1 MTPAAVQRVAVFLPN
16 PVGDVVMATPVLRAL
31 RRALPD
37 AHIVTV
43 AREPAHQVMA
53 GSGWQDGTIVDRSG
67 RTPKIRNLLRT
78 AREVRRARFDLA
90 LLLPNSFRKAL
101 IAWLGGCR
109 RVVGYRRDGRG
120 WMLTDPVEPPR
131 NDDGTFRAIPTID
144 YYIALAARAGVDV
157 PDRAMELGVPDAD
170 AAQAAALLEEAGAS
184 GNGPLVMLN
193 PGAAFG
199 TSKMW
204 DPERFACVG
213 DALVDRRGA
222 SIIIN
227 AAPMDMERRIA
238 RRVASAMHHEPLI
251 NFAERDN
258 TIGLLKALI
267 ARCDLLITNDTG
279 PRHIAAAL
287 GIGVVTLF
295 GSTDPVWA
303 RIDYDRERTIRMDVP
318 CSPCQQKLCPLPAG
332 PTYHQCMTEITT
344 EMVLSAVE
352 EVLAVV
358 RSGGT
363 EASPCS

>member
-43 AREPAHQVMA
+43 ARDPANQVMA
-53 GSGWQDGTIVDRSG
+53 GSGWQNGTIVDRSG
-67 RTPKIRNLLRT
+67 RAPKIRNLLRT
-78 AREVRRARFDLA
+78 AREVRRGRFDLA
-90 LLLPNSFRKAL
+90 LLLPNSFRKAMV
-101 IAWLGGCR
+101 AFLGGCK

-120 WMLTDPVEPPR
+120 WMLTDPVEPLR

-144 YYIALAARAGVDV
+144 YYIALAVRAGIEV
-157 PDRAMELGVPDAD
+157 PNRTMELGIPDAD
-170 AAQAAALLEEAGAS
+170 AAQAATLLDQAGGS
-184 GNGPLVMLN
+184 GDGPLVMLN

-204 DPERFACVG
+204 DPERFARVG
-213 DALVDRRGA
+213 DALVDWYGA
-222 SIIIN
+222 RIIIN

-238 RRVASAMHHEPLI
+238 RNVAGAMRHAPLI

-279 PRHIAAAL
+279 PRHIAAAV

-303 RIDYDRERTIRMDVP
+303 RIDYERERTIRVDVP
-318 CSPCQQKLCPLPAG
+318 CSPCQQKLCPLAAG
-332 PTYHQCMTEITT
+332 PTYHQCMTEITPG
-344 EMVLSAVE
+344 MVLSAAE
-352 EVLAVV
+352 ELLPPA
-358 RSGGT
+358 RPGA
-363 EASPCS
+363 EISPCS

>member
-31 RRALPD
+31 RRSLPD

-43 AREPAHQVMA
+43 ARDMAQQVVA
-53 GSGWQDGTIVDRSG
+53 GCGWQDGTILDRSG
-67 RTPKIRNLLRT
+67 GKPKIRNLRRT
-78 AREVRRARFDLA
+78 AREVKRGRFDLA
-90 LLLPNSFRKAL
+90 ILLPNSFRKAL
-101 IAWLGGCR
+101 VAWLGGCR

-120 WMLTDPVEPPR
+120 WMLSDPVEPPR

-144 YYIALAARAGVDV
+144 YYIALAARAGIEVS
-157 PDRAMELGVPDAD
+157 DRTMELGIPEAD
-170 AAQAAALLEEAGAS
+170 AADAAALLDEADAG
-184 GNGPLVMLN
+184 GGGPLVMLN

-204 DPERFACVG
+204 DPERFASVA
-213 DALVDRRGA
+213 DALVDRHGA
-222 SIIIN
+222 KIIIN

-238 RRVASAMHHEPLI
+238 RHVATAMRHEPLL

-258 TIGLLKALI
+258 SIGLLKALI

-279 PRHIAAAL
+279 PRHIAAAV

-332 PTYHQCMTEITT
+332 PTYHQCMTEITP
-344 EMVLSAVE
+344 ERVLGAAE
-352 EVLAVV
+352 ELLAPARPEAEV
-358 RSGGT
+358 R
-363 EASPCS
+363 PCS